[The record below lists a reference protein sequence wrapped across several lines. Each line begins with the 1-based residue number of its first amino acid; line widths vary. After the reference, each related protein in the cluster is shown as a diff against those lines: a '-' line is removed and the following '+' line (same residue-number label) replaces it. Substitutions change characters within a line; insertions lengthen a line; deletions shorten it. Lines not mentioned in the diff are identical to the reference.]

1 MDHVT
6 MSETG
11 RMDSVSSE
19 LVEPKTEPEM
29 RPESPMI
36 RVCDTPSSTRS
47 MHSPSGDVIIIII
60 IIIMTRCLTRCL
72 HSMSGDVII
81 IIIIIMTSCLNNQVM
96 SEQLHKMC

>member
-47 MHSPSGDVIIIII
+47 MHSPSGEVTIIIISIIIIIIIKLIII
-60 IIIMTRCLTRCL
+60 IIIMTRCLYQVPAL
-72 HSMSGDVII
+72 HVR
-81 IIIIIMTSCLNNQVM
+81 
-96 SEQLHKMC
+96 

>member
-6 MSETG
+6 MSDTG

-19 LVEPKTEPEM
+19 LVEPKTEPEI

-60 IIIMTRCLTRCL
+60 II
-72 HSMSGDVII
+72 
-81 IIIIIMTSCLNNQVM
+81 MTSCLNNQVM